1 MRPRAPWGRRQ
12 WGRGAPGLWVL
23 AELPPVHSAEIL
35 SGMRGSKSRRGHP
48 SGRGLQDLEST
59 DQGTGQGQASRGWS
73 SALTTEGQRGP
84 RRWAALGRP
93 NLVTGFYPELARHHR
108 GLWGTTCPSWT
119 QVQDPTTPE
128 KAA

>member
-84 RRWAALGRP
+84 RGWAALGRP